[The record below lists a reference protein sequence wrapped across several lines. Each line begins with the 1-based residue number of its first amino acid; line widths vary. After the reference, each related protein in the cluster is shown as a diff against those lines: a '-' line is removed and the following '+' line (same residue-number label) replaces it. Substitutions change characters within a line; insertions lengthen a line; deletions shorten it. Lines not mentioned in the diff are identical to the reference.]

1 MAKFSVRFLIYV
13 VISCTTKDKLQTV
26 RDIFRSLKKI
36 VDIELKN
43 LCSQNNLVSFWGPHM
58 YVINKHF
65 LYFNVSIV

>member
-1 MAKFSVRFLIYV
+1 MAEFSVWYLIYV

-26 RDIFRSLKKI
+26 RDIFRSLKKNCGYR
-36 VDIELKN
+36 VKK
-43 LCSQNNLVSFWGPHM
+43 LVFTEQLGLILGPHM